1 MEKLKNGTKKLNIA
15 DVDGMDIYTI
25 SEKDGKKY
33 ICIKG
38 WFYLNDEG
46 AHSTSVTFE
55 EMPVEE
61 FVKHKAINAFGYD
74 KFISDIID
82 CGKQYINNHT
92 DEAAQIILDELDP
105 TLLFLADLNE
115 YVPVGV
121 YISPIRSEYRAKDET
136 SSGAMEVNVPGGV
149 LRATKSLDP
158 EYPGVDIEFIA
169 AAEDRSCGKFQSRPR
184 VLMEYKIEDDEL
196 RVAIWADEK
205 SEDYSGDIEFNKR
218 YYK

>member
-25 SEKDGKKY
+25 LEKDGKKY

-82 CGKQYINNHT
+82 CGKQYINDHT

-121 YISPIRSEYRAKDET
+121 CISPIRSEDRAKDET

>member
-1 MEKLKNGTKKLNIA
+1 MKESKKKFTIEEM
-15 DVDGMDIYTI
+15 DGMSIYTI

-33 ICIKG
+33 IRIKG

-46 AHSTSVTFE
+46 AHSTSVAFE

-61 FVKHKAINAFGYD
+61 FIKHKAINAFGYD

-82 CGKQYINNHT
+82 CGKQYIN
-92 DEAAQIILDELDP
+92 DYPEEAVQTILDELNP
-105 TLLFLADLNE
+105 TVLFLADLSE

-121 YISPIRSEYRAKDET
+121 YISPIRSECRVEDKT
-136 SSGAMEVNVPGGV
+136 SSGVMEVKVPGGV

-169 AAEDRSCGKFQSRPR
+169 TAEDRSCDKFQSRPR

-196 RVAIWADEK
+196 RAAIWADEK
-205 SEDYSGDIEFNKR
+205 SEDYSDDIEFNKH

>member
-33 ICIKG
+33 ICMNG

-46 AHSTSVTFE
+46 THSTSVTFE

-61 FVKHKAINAFGYD
+61 FMKHKAINAFGYD
-74 KFISDIID
+74 KFISDIVD
-82 CGKQYINNHT
+82 CGKQYIN
-92 DEAAQIILDELDP
+92 DYPEEAAQAILDELDP
-105 TLLFLADLNE
+105 TVLFLADLNE

-121 YISPIRSEYRAKDET
+121 YISQIRSEYREKGET
-136 SSGAMEVNVPGGV
+136 SSGAMEVKVPGGV

-169 AAEDRSCGKFQSRPR
+169 AAEDRSCGKFLSRPR

-196 RVAIWADEK
+196 RTIIWADEK
-205 SEDYSGDIEFNKR
+205 SEDYSEDIKFNKH

>member
-33 ICIKG
+33 ICMNG
-38 WFYLNDEG
+38 GFYLNDEG
-46 AHSTSVTFE
+46 THSTSVTFE

-61 FVKHKAINAFGYD
+61 FMKHKAINAFGYD
-74 KFISDIID
+74 KFISDIVD
-82 CGKQYINNHT
+82 CGKQYIN
-92 DEAAQIILDELDP
+92 DYPEEAAQAILDELDP
-105 TLLFLADLNE
+105 TVLFLADLNE

-121 YISPIRSEYRAKDET
+121 YISQIRSEYREKGET
-136 SSGAMEVNVPGGV
+136 SSGAMEVKVPGGV
-149 LRATKSLDP
+149 LSATKSLDP

-169 AAEDRSCGKFQSRPR
+169 AAEDRSCGKFLSRPR

-196 RVAIWADEK
+196 RTIIWADEK
-205 SEDYSGDIEFNKR
+205 SENYSEDIKFNKH

>member
-1 MEKLKNGTKKLNIA
+1 MEKFKNGTKKFNIA

-33 ICIKG
+33 ICMKG

-46 AHSTSVTFE
+46 THSTSVTFE

-61 FVKHKAINAFGYD
+61 FIKHKAINAFGYD

-82 CGKQYINNHT
+82 CGKQYINDHT

-169 AAEDRSCGKFQSRPR
+169 AAEDQSCGKFQSRPR

>member
-1 MEKLKNGTKKLNIA
+1 MEKFKNGTKKLNIA

-25 SEKDGKKY
+25 LEKDGIKY
-33 ICIKG
+33 IRLDG

-61 FVKHKAINAFGYD
+61 FMKHKAINAFGYD

-82 CGKQYINNHT
+82 CGKQYIN
-92 DEAAQIILDELDP
+92 DYPEEAAQIILDKLDP
-105 TLLFLADLNE
+105 TVLFLADLNE

-121 YISPIRSEYRAKDET
+121 YISPIRNEHRAKDET
-136 SSGAMEVNVPGGV
+136 SFGAMEVNVPGGV
-149 LRATKSLDP
+149 LRATKSLDL

>member
-1 MEKLKNGTKKLNIA
+1 M
-15 DVDGMDIYTI
+15 
-25 SEKDGKKY
+25 
-33 ICIKG
+33 KG

-46 AHSTSVTFE
+46 THSTSVTFE

-61 FVKHKAINAFGYD
+61 FIKHKAINAFGYD

-82 CGKQYINNHT
+82 CGKQYINDHT

-115 YVPVGV
+115 HVPVGV

>member
-1 MEKLKNGTKKLNIA
+1 MEKIKNGTKKLNIA

-25 SEKDGKKY
+25 SEKDGKK
-33 ICIKG
+33 CIRMEG

-46 AHSTSVTFE
+46 VHSTSVTFE

-61 FVKHKAINAFGYD
+61 FIKHKAINAFGYD

-82 CGKQYINNHT
+82 CGKQYIS
-92 DEAAQIILDELDP
+92 DYPEEAAQTILDKLDP
-105 TLLFLADLNE
+105 TVLFLADLNE

-121 YISPIRSEYRAKDET
+121 YISPIRSEYHTEDKTDH
-136 SSGAMEVNVPGGV
+136 GAMEVKVPGGV

-158 EYPGVDIEFIA
+158 KYPGVDIEFIA

-196 RVAIWADEK
+196 RAAIWADEK
-205 SEDYSGDIEFNKR
+205 SEDYSEDIEFNKH